1 MTSLAN
7 ETQNLVHTLN
17 EMRRLRSLLTQS
29 KIRELYNA
37 SYDVMYPWYHMMPP
51 KQAEK
56 FIEGWVATQIGGQKI
71 TSTQVPEKYRTNDN
85 GDIWAG
91 DELVIGKNN
100 IELKCIFKDGAN
112 IGGGQF
118 RFYENVPYYMFF
130 KAWNENHYEVF
141 LLTKQQLVDEIVE
154 RALNTNYTAYGSSQG
169 SGVINKLTRDEKI
182 VRLHENVNG
191 KYADKIGWGFN
202 SETEIALYQK
212 FCNNYQVKLS
222 DVKRIVNEV

>member
-1 MTSLAN
+1 MHSLVD
-7 ETQNLVHTLN
+7 ETNNLKSTLC
-17 EMRRLRSLLTQS
+17 EMRRLRKLITPQT
-29 KIRELYNA
+29 IRELYRA
-37 SYDVMYPWYHMMPP
+37 SYETMYPWYHMMPP

-71 TSTQVPEKYRTNDN
+71 TSSQVNEEFKKNDN

-91 DELVIGKNN
+91 DTLIIGKNN
-100 IELKCIFKDGAN
+100 VELKCIFKDGSH

-130 KAWNENHYEVF
+130 KAWDETRHEVF
-141 LLTKQQLVDEIVE
+141 LLTKNQLVSEIIE
-154 RALNTNYTAYGSSQG
+154 RGRNTNYSAYGSSQG

-182 VRLHENVNG
+182 VRLLENVEG

-202 SETEIALYQK
+202 ADTEIDLYKK
-212 FCNNYQVKLS
+212 FCDNYRVELY
-222 DVKRIVNEV
+222 DVKRIINEI